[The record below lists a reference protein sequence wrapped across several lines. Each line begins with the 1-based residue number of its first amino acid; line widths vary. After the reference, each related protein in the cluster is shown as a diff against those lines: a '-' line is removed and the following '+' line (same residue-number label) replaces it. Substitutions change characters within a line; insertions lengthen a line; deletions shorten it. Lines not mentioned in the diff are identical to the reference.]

1 MHFVATTL
9 TKYEKQD
16 EVLNTEMH
24 NNHVNVLQLPPEK
37 LVEPVTVISKIENN
51 NDEDEVIFFIEN

>member
-1 MHFVATTL
+1 MHIIATTL

-16 EVLNTEMH
+16 EGLNTEMQ
-24 NNHVNVLQLPPEK
+24 NNLMKVLQLPPEK
-37 LVEPVTVISKIENN
+37 LLDPVTVISKIEKK